1 MLFDSLIFALH
12 MLHLS
17 YMLSSSRLSCFCF
30 IVHSRVGQTNLPL
43 TLHVTLTKS
52 WLYNRL
58 TICTPYPQ
66 NAIASMHGG
75 LGHTML
81 FLMSMVIAVRERMFI
96 YAFEIAEDLLQTSV
110 YRMIFT
116 RVWWREG

>member
-1 MLFDSLIFALH
+1 
-12 MLHLS
+12 
-17 YMLSSSRLSCFCF
+17 
-30 IVHSRVGQTNLPL
+30 
-43 TLHVTLTKS
+43 
-52 WLYNRL
+52 
-58 TICTPYPQ
+58 
-66 NAIASMHGG
+66 MHGG